1 MDDETTLLES
11 LLQYALEVLGAD
23 HATFCEVENSP
34 ERITVVAA
42 SGSMTHPEVLP
53 GLGELDSDQLGY
65 DGPAEDFDE
74 VVGVYRRGDPGM
86 PGVTAF
92 LERIGAAFDVTVR
105 IFQDDVRTHLLELY
119 YLDDRPFGE
128 AEIAESERLAAMLST
143 VIARDRL
150 TVELEQAE
158 LRYRTLVQQ
167 IPAVPYVVD
176 HGRPAHYLSTR
187 LNELLG
193 LPDDRPFLHED
204 WIAAVHADDRATVGE
219 AWRQHLESGRA
230 YDEEYRMV
238 SRDGTVRWFHDRAI
252 ALWDEGGGGGR
263 SHGVLLDITERRT
276 TAEALRRS
284 ERARQETLEAML
296 HAEAEARAQ
305 IAGALHD
312 DTIQVMTAA
321 LMAVERAS
329 MVAAGAE
336 PRVGDALADARDMLQ
351 TAVERARRLTFEL
364 RPPLLDAQGVL
375 AALRDL
381 TDEVATE
388 GGFQVELTAPAGR
401 FSYTVEDLAYR
412 TVKEALSNVR
422 KHAGAGHVS
431 VRIELESGWLRG
443 SVVDD
448 GRGFD
453 VNRALDRS
461 GMRLHLGLDSMRE
474 RLRLAGGDVVIAS
487 APGEGARVDFVI
499 PLGEPH
505 G

>member
-1 MDDETTLLES
+1 M
-11 LLQYALEVLGAD
+11 
-23 HATFCEVENSP
+23 
-34 ERITVVAA
+34 
-42 SGSMTHPEVLP
+42 
-53 GLGELDSDQLGY
+53 
-65 DGPAEDFDE
+65 
-74 VVGVYRRGDPGM
+74 VGVYRRGDPGM

-204 WIAAVHADDRATVGE
+204 WIAASPRRRPRHRRRGLAA
-219 AWRQHLESGRA
+219 APESGRA

-296 HAEAEARAQ
+296 RR
-305 IAGALHD
+305 GGRGPCPDRGTLHD

-321 LMAVERAS
+321 LMAVDRAS
-329 MVAAGAE
+329 MVAAERRAAGGGGA
-336 PRVGDALADARDMLQ
+336 ADARDML
-351 TAVERARRLTFEL
+351 RR
-364 RPPLLDAQGVL
+364 RSS
-375 AALRDL
+375 
-381 TDEVATE
+381 
-388 GGFQVELTAPAGR
+388 APAGSPSSCAR
-401 FSYTVEDLAYR
+401 RCS
-412 TVKEALSNVR
+412 S
-422 KHAGAGHVS
+422 AGAG
-431 VRIELESGWLRG
+431 
-443 SVVDD
+443 
-448 GRGFD
+448 
-453 VNRALDRS
+453 
-461 GMRLHLGLDSMRE
+461 
-474 RLRLAGGDVVIAS
+474 GGA
-487 APGEGARVDFVI
+487 
-499 PLGEPH
+499 
-505 G
+505 